1 MAAGP
6 GRADI
11 RLSPGR
17 PARAPV
23 SVWYLDTSVALKLL
37 IEEAESPALAEAV
50 DSEQPDL
57 VASGSGSRIEARRKV
72 WGMLGMAAI
81 SDFLTGV
88 SLYEMPGSSLREAGI
103 LPGETLRSLDAL
115 HLAAAVRVGVDL
127 VLTHDERMASR
138 RNSWDCSFSA
148 PVSRPGFG
156 ASPCARWKT
165 LLFRTCCNRIV
176 DR

>member
-1 MAAGP
+1 M
-6 GRADI
+6 
-11 RLSPGR
+11 
-17 PARAPV
+17 

-57 VASGSGSRIEARRKV
+57 VASWLLEAELRRAAQGL
-72 WGMLGMAAI
+72 GMLGMAAI

-127 VLTHDERMASR
+127 VLTHDERMSE
-138 RNSWDCSFSA
+138 SA
-148 PVSRPGFG
+148 QHLGLLVLSPG
-156 ASPCARWKT
+156 
-165 LLFRTCCNRIV
+165 
-176 DR
+176 